1 MALNKQ
7 ELIVNIEK
15 ALDKLS
21 ESPPPD
27 NAKQEFAKLIA
38 DAIHKYVRTGEVNVP
53 GEGNKPVR

>member
-1 MALNKQ
+1 MALNKE

-21 ESPPPD
+21 ESPPSD

-38 DAIHKYVRTGEVNVP
+38 DAIHTYVRTGKVNVP